1 MYACMHACMHDGV
14 YAKYMYVQDTYMYM
28 IHTHTHTHT
37 QCHMICKYVYRNL
50 DTTGPS
56 KHVLIREV

>member
-37 QCHMICKYVYRNL
+37 MSHDMQICVQEPGHHWAK
-50 DTTGPS
+50 
-56 KHVLIREV
+56 